1 MLVLIVPLVGVPL
14 VLADPFQNALD
25 GPNLEWQASPG
36 WQMAAGAEALDGED
50 AVTLEAMDDEGTNE
64 VIHTSVT
71 GPGVYELWWSVRQG
85 DDENDMTVEIDGTPH
100 LQREGDPYAWE
111 PVRVNV
117 PAGNHTIGVRVYS
130 DGGALKVLIDQASW
144 TPGGRFPAAVAMGDA
159 DGRWISYGDWRLE
172 GGGVDGNGDEARL
185 SLVEGPAQARLLRL
199 LEGPARVHY
208 WSQSLGGLLPQGQE
222 AGWQRQTQIVGGRE
236 NQPARFELDVSLGR
250 GGPAGSHSI
259 DSIKFIPLSQ
269 PGSLDLPASAPRF
282 EAFSGAASWMIAPA
296 EAWPHGTGSAAL
308 VPGVPGGGGRIEA
321 DFDGPGLLTWSW
333 QKWSNLDER
342 MTVTANGSP
351 LGVFLDDGDD
361 SGGFELVTRLMEQTG
376 PITVAWEFLWGDNG
390 WNPISLDDMLF
401 SPPAAADLRE
411 AVDVESDTPVY
422 ISGAGATAQSLV
434 THDGAKALEIAP
446 GDPAGRTAVTLTVT
460 GPGVLSW
467 WWRADLPEPATFSLG
482 RQGRVAT
489 RLIDQGIWRQ
499 SHLVIREG
507 QEWLRWE
514 VCANGAPLTP
524 ASRVWLDQIV
534 FSKAGVSVARAVDR
548 QDLVWG
554 DSGGF
559 GAVLPAPWSADGTDV
574 LVLTGPHGTKG
585 PASELST
592 VISGPTT
599 LSFSLRSE
607 SDHPNPG
614 AHWLL
619 QMDDTFSTLPAPG
632 PASDWQ
638 RYLVPIGDGEHVV
651 RWHASPGAVVA
662 IDQIAVE
669 ISYDA
674 WEQSL
679 PEESRDPLDDPDGDG
694 IPTLIEY
701 AFGTSPLES
710 DPSHGM
716 VVKDQDGRRTMEFS
730 LDTSHVGVVV
740 SAEVSDALVQWQEV
754 PTRVV
759 SRSGTIETHQVE
771 LTTRQP
777 FGRLRVQR

>member
-1 MLVLIVPLVGVPL
+1 MLLLIVPLAGVPL
-14 VLADPFQNALD
+14 VQADPLQDALD
-25 GPNLEWQASPG
+25 GTNLEWQASPG
-36 WQMAAGAEALDGED
+36 WQVVEGAEAFDGED
-50 AVTLEAMDDEGTNE
+50 AVSLEAMNGEGPNE
-64 VIHTSVT
+64 VIQTSVT
-71 GPGVYELWWSVRQG
+71 GPGEYELWWSVREG
-85 DDENDMTVEIDGTPH
+85 DDENDMIVEIDGTPQ
-100 LQREGDPYAWE
+100 LQRDGDPCAWE

-130 DGGALKVLIDQASW
+130 DGGALKALIDRASW

-159 DGRWISYGDWRLE
+159 EGQWISYGDWRLE

-185 SLVEGPAQARLLRL
+185 SLADGPAHGRLARL

-208 WSQSLGGLLPQGQE
+208 WSKSLGGLLQEGEE
-222 AGWQRQTQIVGGRE
+222 AGWHRRTQIVGGRE
-236 NQPARFELDVSLGR
+236 SKPARFELNVSLGR
-250 GGPAGSHSI
+250 GQPAGSHSI
-259 DSIKFIPLSQ
+259 DSIEFIPLSQ
-269 PGSLDLPASAPRF
+269 PGSLDFPASAPRLD
-282 EAFSGAASWMIAPA
+282 AFSGGASWMIAPA

-308 VPGVPGGGGRIEA
+308 VPGVPGGGGKIEA
-321 DFDGPGLLTWSW
+321 DFHGPGLLTWSW
-333 QKWSNLDER
+333 QKWSTFDER

-361 SGGFELVTRLMEQTG
+361 SGGFELVTRLLEQTG

-411 AVDVESDTPVY
+411 SLGLESDAPVY
-422 ISGAGATAQSLV
+422 ISGAGAAAQSLV
-434 THDGAKALEIAP
+434 AHDGAEALEIAP
-446 GDPAGRTAVTLTVT
+446 GDPAGRTTVTLAVT

-467 WWRADLPEPATFSLG
+467 WWRANLAEPAAFSLG

-489 RLIDQGIWRQ
+489 RLTDSGAWRQ
-499 SHLVIREG
+499 PHLVIREG
-507 QEWLRWE
+507 QEWLKWE
-514 VCANGAPLTP
+514 VCANGATLTP

-534 FSKAGVSVARAVDR
+534 FTKAGVSVARAVDKP
-548 QDLVWG
+548 DLVWG
-554 DSGGF
+554 DEGGF

-592 VISGPTT
+592 IISGPTT

-619 QMDDTFSTLPAPG
+619 QVDDTFSALSSPG
-632 PASDWQ
+632 PAFEWQ
-638 RYLVPIGDGEHVV
+638 RYHVPIGDGEHEV

-674 WEQSL
+674 WEQTL

-694 IPTLIEY
+694 TPTLIEY
-701 AFGTSPLES
+701 AFGTSPLE
-710 DPSHGM
+710 PQPFQGI
-716 VVKDQDGRRTMEFS
+716 VVRDRNGRRTMEFS
-730 LDTSHVGVVV
+730 LDTTRTGVAVN
-740 SAEVSDALVQWQEV
+740 AEVSATLTSWQQV

-759 SRSGTIETHQVE
+759 SRSGTLETHEVE
-771 LTTRQP
+771 LTTDKP
-777 FGRLRVQR
+777 FGRVRVQR